1 MPLGFLILGAIVL
14 VTALRNT
21 HKQLGTM
28 LAADFSGTGSFIYWI
43 AALAIVGGL
52 GYVPSFQAPSRALIV
67 LLLVVLL
74 LSNRGFFTQFSSA
87 LSTAQPLAP
96 TATGGVVLASA
107 TQSIVPGTPGAGG
120 IDAPPAGEP
129 SAPSGFPVVIV
140 GGGGGSSASSAAG
153 AVGGIA
159 KAASSLGGLFGL

>member
-21 HKQLGTM
+21 HKQLGAM
-28 LAADFSGTGSFIYWI
+28 LAEDFSGTGSFVYWI

-74 LSNRGFFTQFSSA
+74 LSNQGFFTQFSAA

-96 TATGGVVLASA
+96 TAAGGVVLASA
-107 TQSIVPGTPGAGG
+107 TQSIIPGMPGAGG

-140 GGGGGSSASSAAG
+140 GGGGSTASTAAG

-159 KAASSLGGLFGL
+159 KAASSVGSLFGL

>member
-28 LAADFSGTGSFIYWI
+28 LAADFSGTGSLIYWI

-67 LLLVVLL
+67 LLIVVLI
-74 LSNRGFFTQFSSA
+74 LSNQGFFTQFSAA

-107 TQSIVPGTPGAGG
+107 TQSIIPGTPGAGG

-140 GGGGGSSASSAAG
+140 GGGGSTASSAAG
-153 AVGGIA
+153 AIGGIA
-159 KAASSLGGLFGL
+159 KAASGIGSLFGL